1 MQLRLFIL
9 FLFFIALINNT
20 CAQSL
25 IEQKKEYTRADS
37 LRGGLRPER
46 TCFDVT
52 YYDLK
57 VKIDTAERTITGS
70 NRILFNVIHDFKEL
84 QLDLFENM
92 KIINIV
98 SGSKELKYRR
108 EFNAV
113 FVEMPSIMK
122 NGSSGEITV
131 HYFGKPI
138 EAKRPPWD
146 GGFTWSRDEN
156 GKMWIAVSCE
166 GMGASAWWPNKDY
179 LGDEPDSMAIHCNV
193 PQGMRVVSNGK
204 EQAMTLEADGTVT
217 YNWFVSYPINN
228 YNVTLNIGDY
238 VDWHDEYTAADGSI
252 LSLDYY
258 VLSYNLDKAKKQ
270 FTQVKPMMACYEK
283 YLGKYPFWND
293 GYALVETPYLGME
306 HQGAI
311 AYGNKFKTGYAGID
325 FSRIGLDFDYIII
338 HETGHEWWGN
348 SVSCKDIADMWIHE
362 SFCTYTEAI
371 YVECIYGYETAMKY
385 INAKKPTVGNKN
397 PVVGVYGVNEEGD
410 GDMYNKGMLFLNTL
424 RHVTNDDTLWW
435 KTIKCMSDTAF
446 KWHNIDYN
454 DVVNFFSNKLKRN
467 LAPVFEQY
475 LKHSR
480 IPVFEYSL
488 KKIKGKEYEL
498 KYRWNTDVA
507 GFTLPAF
514 VSTSGNSYNQLNTE
528 TNWQTTIFKLNKPS
542 DFKVNEQ
549 WMYIKVKEIL

>member
-9 FLFFIALINNT
+9 FTFFVSASGRLA
-20 CAQSL
+20 AQSL
-25 IEQKKEYTRADS
+25 IEQKKEYTRTDS
-37 LRGGLRPER
+37 LRGGLRHER
-46 TCFDVT
+46 TCYDVV
-52 YYDLK
+52 YYDLS

-70 NRILFNVIHDFKEL
+70 NRILFNVVRDFREL
-84 QLDLFENM
+84 QIDLFENM
-92 KIINIV
+92 KIINIT

-113 FVEMPSIMK
+113 FVEMPSVMEE
-122 NGSSGEITV
+122 GTSGEITV
-131 HYFGKPI
+131 NYFGKPI

-146 GGFTWSRDEN
+146 GGFTWSRDDN
-156 GKMWIAVSCE
+156 GKMWIGVSCE
-166 GMGASAWWPNKDY
+166 GMGASSWWPCKDY
-179 LGDEPDSMAIHCNV
+179 LGDEPDSMAIRCTV
-193 PQGMRVVSNGK
+193 PRGMRVVANGN
-204 EQAMTLEADGTVT
+204 EQAMTRETDGTVT

-228 YNVTLNIGDY
+228 YNITLNIGDY
-238 VDWHDEYTAADGSI
+238 VEWHDEYTAADESI

-270 FTQVKPMMACYEK
+270 FTQVKPMLACYEK

-362 SFCTYTEAI
+362 GFCTYSEAI
-371 YVECIYGYETAMKY
+371 YVECMHGYETAMKY
-385 INAKKPTVGNKN
+385 VNAKKPTVGNKH
-397 PVVGVYGVNEEGD
+397 PIVGVYDVNEEGD

-424 RHVTNDDTLWW
+424 RHVTNDDSLWW

-446 KWHNIDYN
+446 KRQNIDYN
-454 DVVNFFSNKLKRN
+454 DVVNFFSDKLKRN
-467 LAPVFEQY
+467 LRPVFEQY
-475 LKHSR
+475 LKNSS

-488 KKIKGKEYEL
+488 KKVKGKDYEL
-498 KYRWNTDVA
+498 KYRWNADA
-507 GFTLPAF
+507 SGFALPVFIA
-514 VSTSGNSYNQLNTE
+514 TTANPYPQHNAKTE
-528 TNWQTTIFKLNKPS
+528 WQTTTLKLNNPT

-549 WMYIKVKEIL
+549 WMYIKVKETL